1 MPTVGQYLL
10 TDALPE
16 DLRHTFGEL
25 TKKHQE
31 KVLQNVAEIHPDKY
45 RDVLKKWTQI
55 GNRAG
60 LESGGYS
67 FGPEHLRT
75 DQETMKIRQEFK
87 DKIYGIL
94 NDPSLQ
100 PDIREGK
107 LVATSAEYSSKLTDA
122 AMKSGLTAKN
132 PFALQVY
139 SGSKGKPDN
148 YKSLIAGDTLYV
160 DSHYKPVPFP
170 VLSSYYEGLR
180 PHEYVAGTFGGRLA
194 IVLTKLGTAK
204 GGWFGK
210 RIANASHRLVVSE
223 LDGEEPEKDAPPR
236 GLVVDVNDPHNEGA
250 LLAHPVGGYPRNTVL
265 TRKVLDSLLKAGH
278 EKMLIRS
285 PLVGGPADGGVY
297 GRDVGVRERGT
308 ISPVGDY
315 VGLAAAQ
322 SIAEPATQSLISS
335 KHCIFV
341 HQLVRMADWSVKPI
355 KDIKVGDMV
364 LGSDHNGNTRPVKVL
379 NVFDNGLREC
389 VRTEFQY
396 GKRNEY
402 LILDS
407 TPDHKILVQTKKSS
421 CKDEVNNYVHR
432 QLPVKHVAKNF
443 FAIATTSFTHG
454 DNFVHEPRALL
465 LGLLLGDGCYTESLG
480 LNPHIS
486 CADTKLIEELKPY
499 LASIKLRTTR
509 LDAGN
514 GLMYRFSSLEGC
526 QIPRVQSK
534 QYQGHTFSNPAKV
547 FLDELQILGKYAHD
561 KVIPDI
567 CYTWDNASIAALLS
581 GLFITDGS
589 VYRNQ
594 TSKYPF
600 IDFASTSY
608 RLAEQFKELMAWRF
622 GIHFGPINNNDYGGR
637 KRPLYSVELAR
648 FNDVKRLRNVLT
660 ILGVKRDTYDV
671 LIKEG
676 QTHLDGNDYR
686 TTKRV
691 NKVMCYRRR
700 KQTPLGL
707 LPTCDIE
714 VDHPDH
720 LFVLANG
727 LIVSNSGGV
736 AGNTKGQEGFPT
748 LDKLISIPQNF
759 PGGAVHAQTDG
770 VVTGVREA
778 EQGGKYVI
786 IDGKEHYVHPDLEVK
801 VKAGDHIEAGD
812 PLTDGTHNPAEIV
825 KHKGIGEGRRLFLKI
840 FSDTCRS
847 ANVNAHRRNVELI
860 ARGLID
866 HVELNQE
873 YGSHAP
879 GDIIPY
885 TMLEHEWE
893 PRDGHK
899 VDKPKYLLNHYLE
912 KPVLHYTI
920 GTRITPSVVKMLEE
934 NNVDKVVAHSD
945 APPFEP
951 RMLRSNDILLHDPD
965 WMTKGL
971 GSNVEKGLLH
981 SAARGEYS
989 DTDSTSFVPALAEGV
1004 NFSIKGKSVGWEPK
1018 GLELKNPYT
1027 NKM

>member
-75 DQETMKIRQEFK
+75 DPETMKIRQEFK

-139 SGSKGKPDN
+139 SGSKGNPSN

-210 RIANASHRLVVSE
+210 RISNASHRLVVSE

-322 SIAEPATQSLISS
+322 SIAEPATQQVIGS
-335 KHCIFV
+335 KH
-341 HQLVRMADWSVKPI
+341 
-355 KDIKVGDMV
+355 
-364 LGSDHNGNTRPVKVL
+364 T
-379 NVFDNGLREC
+379 
-389 VRTEFQY
+389 
-396 GKRNEY
+396 
-402 LILDS
+402 
-407 TPDHKILVQTKKSS
+407 
-421 CKDEVNNYVHR
+421 
-432 QLPVKHVAKNF
+432 
-443 FAIATTSFTHG
+443 
-454 DNFVHEPRALL
+454 
-465 LGLLLGDGCYTESLG
+465 
-480 LNPHIS
+480 
-486 CADTKLIEELKPY
+486 
-499 LASIKLRTTR
+499 
-509 LDAGN
+509 
-514 GLMYRFSSLEGC
+514 
-526 QIPRVQSK
+526 
-534 QYQGHTFSNPAKV
+534 
-547 FLDELQILGKYAHD
+547 
-561 KVIPDI
+561 
-567 CYTWDNASIAALLS
+567 
-581 GLFITDGS
+581 
-589 VYRNQ
+589 
-594 TSKYPF
+594 
-600 IDFASTSY
+600 
-608 RLAEQFKELMAWRF
+608 
-622 GIHFGPINNNDYGGR
+622 
-637 KRPLYSVELAR
+637 
-648 FNDVKRLRNVLT
+648 
-660 ILGVKRDTYDV
+660 
-671 LIKEG
+671 
-676 QTHLDGNDYR
+676 
-686 TTKRV
+686 
-691 NKVMCYRRR
+691 
-700 KQTPLGL
+700 
-707 LPTCDIE
+707 
-714 VDHPDH
+714 
-720 LFVLANG
+720 
-727 LIVSNSGGV
+727 GGV
-736 AGNTKGQEGFPT
+736 AGNTKLQEGFPT

-759 PGGAVHAQTDG
+759 PGGAVHSQLDG

-778 EQGGKYVI
+778 EQGGKYII
-786 IDGKEHYVHPDLEVK
+786 IDGKEHYVHPDLEVN
-801 VKAGDHIEAGD
+801 VKAGDHVEAGD
-812 PLTDGTHNPAEIV
+812 PLTNGTHNPAELV
-825 KHKGIGEGRRLFLKI
+825 KHKGIGEGRRLYVKI
-840 FSDTCRS
+840 FIDAAKS